1 MKPGNPNPNPAIQ
14 IQSNPRKQSNPT
26 TMPTGAFVLK
36 MKTPKWRLCVVK
48 QVPDES
54 ASSWMLFGQNKC
66 NKSKSNSNST
76 TKSQTFQMEFK
87 PHQETTLIKHLVNL
101 ASNDDDEACAEL
113 RLVMVAE
120 SPAISCIESLWSLKG
135 LEMYRTKP
143 SSLCTALHQYVH
155 MLSMSPQIQMQ
166 DPQMQMQMQDPQMQ
180 DPQISQPPSHP
191 MQTRSRKH

>member
-1 MKPGNPNPNPAIQ
+1 MKPSNQNPNPAIQ
-14 IQSNPRKQSNPT
+14 IQSNPSKQSKQSNPMTTTLT

-48 QVPDES
+48 QEPDES

-66 NKSKSNSNST
+66 NKCNKCN
-76 TKSQTFQMEFK
+76 KAMFQMEFK
-87 PHQETTLIKHLVNL
+87 PHQETTLINHLVNL
-101 ASNDDDEACAEL
+101 ASNDDDDEACAEV
-113 RLVMVAE
+113 RLVLVAE

-143 SSLCTALHQYVH
+143 SSLCAALHQHVH
-155 MLSMSPQIQMQ
+155 MLSFSPQM
-166 DPQMQMQMQDPQMQ
+166 QMQ

>member
-1 MKPGNPNPNPAIQ
+1 MTI
-14 IQSNPRKQSNPT
+14 
-26 TMPTGAFVLK
+26 TGAFVLK

-48 QVPDES
+48 QAPDEP

-101 ASNDDDEACAEL
+101 ASNDDEACAEL

-135 LEMYRTKP
+135 LEMYRNKP
-143 SSLCTALHQYVH
+143 NHLNDALYQHVH
-155 MLSMSPQIQMQ
+155 MLSFS
-166 DPQMQMQMQDPQMQ
+166 PQMQMQMQMQ
-180 DPQISQPPSHP
+180 SQSQSQSSHS

>member
-1 MKPGNPNPNPAIQ
+1 MTSNPNP
-14 IQSNPRKQSNPT
+14 T
-26 TMPTGAFVLK
+26 TGAFVLK

-48 QVPDES
+48 QAPDEP
-54 ASSWMLFGQNKC
+54 ASSWMLFGQPKC
-66 NKSKSNSNST
+66 NKSKSNHT
-76 TKSQTFQMEFK
+76 TFQMEFK

-101 ASNDDDEACAEL
+101 GFNDDDEACAEL

-143 SSLCTALHQYVH
+143 SSLCIALHQCVH
-155 MLSMSPQIQMQ
+155 MLSFSPQTQS
-166 DPQMQMQMQDPQMQ
+166 PQTQPQTQ
-180 DPQISQPPSHP
+180 QPQHP

>member
-66 NKSKSNSNST
+66 NKAM
-76 TKSQTFQMEFK
+76 FQMEFK
-87 PHQETTLIKHLVNL
+87 PHQETTLINHLVNL
-101 ASNDDDEACAEL
+101 ASNDDNDDDDETYAEL
-113 RLVMVAE
+113 RLVLVAE

-143 SSLCTALHQYVH
+143 KTNSLCAALHQHVH
-155 MLSMSPQIQMQ
+155 MLSMSPQMQ
-166 DPQMQMQMQDPQMQ
+166 DPEAHSPQ
-180 DPQISQPPSHP
+180 HP

>member
-1 MKPGNPNPNPAIQ
+1 MIN
-14 IQSNPRKQSNPT
+14 
-26 TMPTGAFVLK
+26 GAFVLK

-48 QVPDES
+48 QAPDEP

-101 ASNDDDEACAEL
+101 SSNDDDEACAEL

-143 SSLCTALHQYVH
+143 SSLCIALHQCVH
-155 MLSMSPQIQMQ
+155 MLSMSPQLQ
-166 DPQMQMQMQDPQMQ
+166 PQQRSQPQRSQ
-180 DPQISQPPSHP
+180 PQQSQPPNQSSQSNHP

>member
-1 MKPGNPNPNPAIQ
+1 MTI
-14 IQSNPRKQSNPT
+14 
-26 TMPTGAFVLK
+26 TGAFVLK

-48 QVPDES
+48 QAPDES

-66 NKSKSNSNST
+66 NKSKSNST

-101 ASNDDDEACAEL
+101 ASNDDDEAHAEL

-143 SSLCTALHQYVH
+143 SSLCIALHQCVH
-155 MLSMSPQIQMQ
+155 MLSFSPQTQS
-166 DPQMQMQMQDPQMQ
+166 PQTQSPQTQ
-180 DPQISQPPSHP
+180 SPQTQSPQTQQPQHP

>member
-1 MKPGNPNPNPAIQ
+1 MKPSNPNPNPAIQ
-14 IQSNPRKQSNPT
+14 IQSNPSKQSNPT

-48 QVPDES
+48 QAPDES

-66 NKSKSNSNST
+66 NKAM
-76 TKSQTFQMEFK
+76 FQMEFK
-87 PHQETTLIKHLVNL
+87 PHQETTLINHLVNL
-101 ASNDDDEACAEL
+101 ASNDDDDETYAEL
-113 RLVMVAE
+113 RLVLVAE

-143 SSLCTALHQYVH
+143 KPNSLCAALHQHVH
-155 MLSMSPQIQMQ
+155 MLSFSPQI
-166 DPQMQMQMQDPQMQ
+166 QMQDPQMQ

>member
-1 MKPGNPNPNPAIQ
+1 MKPGNPNPNPAFQ
-14 IQSNPRKQSNPT
+14 IQSNPSKQSNPT

-66 NKSKSNSNST
+66 NKVM
-76 TKSQTFQMEFK
+76 FQMEFK
-87 PHQETTLIKHLVNL
+87 PHQETTLINHLVNL
-101 ASNDDDEACAEL
+101 ASNDDDDETYAEL
-113 RLVMVAE
+113 RLVLVAE

-143 SSLCTALHQYVH
+143 KPNSLCAALHQHVH
-155 MLSMSPQIQMQ
+155 MLSFSPQMQMQ
-166 DPQMQMQMQDPQMQ
+166 DPQMQDPQMQDPQMQDPQMQ